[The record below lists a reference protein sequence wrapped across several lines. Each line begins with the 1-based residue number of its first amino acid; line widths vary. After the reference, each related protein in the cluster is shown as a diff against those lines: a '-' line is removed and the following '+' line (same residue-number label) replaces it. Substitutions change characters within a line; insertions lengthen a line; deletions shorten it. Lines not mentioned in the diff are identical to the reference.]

1 MLILQVILVISLAVC
16 AAAAVYWIVAGW
28 RLRRALRMSIS
39 MREGLALE
47 PPSSDPPSVAVVI
60 PAHDEE
66 ALIESCARGIL
77 AQDHGS
83 LHVIFVL
90 DRCTDRTEARLRSV
104 VEGDARCTILVLDE
118 CPPDWAGK
126 CNAASQG
133 ARKALELGV
142 DYLLF
147 TDADT
152 RFDPG
157 LVRAAVGLASRERAD
172 LVSVLSTL
180 TCTRWDEKVVQPVA
194 SFNLLRMH
202 PTDLVNRPQNPRAF
216 ANGQFMLFSRAI
228 YEGIGGHHCVHE
240 DLLED
245 IAFARKVRKHGGRG
259 IIVNSDGM
267 LRVAMY
273 DSLQAMREGWKRIFI
288 EVARRQPRRLMVWG
302 CRAIGAGVLV
312 PAVQVAALVLGSIL
326 YRQGD
331 TPALPLAV
339 GFVAVGVLAQLMVLR
354 SFYRTAETPLL
365 GILGYPFGCLVVG
378 QLMFS
383 GAADLRNGRPI
394 RWGGRDYLLTPR

>member
-1 MLILQVILVISLAVC
+1 MLILQVIRSSASRR
-16 AAAAVYWIVAGW
+16 AAAAVHGIVAGW

-157 LVRAAVGLASRERAD
+157 LFRAAVGLASRERAD

-194 SFNLLRMH
+194 SFNLLRMR

-216 ANGQFMLFSRAI
+216 AIGQFMLFSRAI

-240 DLLED
+240 DLRRT
-245 IAFARKVRKHGGRG
+245 AFARKVRKHGGRG
-259 IIVNSDGM
+259 IIVNPTACSGSRCTTRCRRCA
-267 LRVAMY
+267 RVEAHLHRGGSPAAAPPGGLGLPG
-273 DSLQAMREGWKRIFI
+273 DRGGCPR
-288 EVARRQPRRLMVWG
+288 PRRPG
-302 CRAIGAGVLV
+302 RGTGARFDPVSTGRHSG
-312 PAVQVAALVLGSIL
+312 PAPGGRI
-326 YRQGD
+326 RRG
-331 TPALPLAV
+331 ALPAH
-339 GFVAVGVLAQLMVLR
+339 GPPER
-354 SFYRTAETPLL
+354 RTAETLS

-383 GAADLRNGRPI
+383 GAADPKRTSHPMG
-394 RWGGRDYLLTPR
+394 WT

>member
-1 MLILQVILVISLAVC
+1 MLTLKVILVIILAVC
-16 AAAAVYWIVAGW
+16 GAAAVYWSVAMW
-28 RLRRALRMSIS
+28 RVRRALRMSIS
-39 MREGLALE
+39 MREGLDVE
-47 PPSSDPPSVAVVI
+47 TPSPGSPEVAVVI

-66 ALIESCARGIL
+66 ELIESCARGIL
-77 AQDHGS
+77 EQDHPS
-83 LHVIFVL
+83 LHAIFVL

-104 VEGDARCTILVLDE
+104 VEGDARCTILVLHE

-126 CNAASQG
+126 CNAASEG

-180 TCTRWDEKVVQPVA
+180 TRTRWDEKVVQPVA
-194 SFNLLRMH
+194 SLNLLRMH

-216 ANGQFMLFSRAI
+216 ANGQFMLFSRGI
-228 YEGIGGHHCVHE
+228 YEKIGGHHCVHE

-245 IAFARKVRKHGGRG
+245 IAFARRVRKHGGRG

-273 DSLQAMREGWKRIFI
+273 DSLKAMREGWKRIFI
-288 EVARRQPRRLMVWG
+288 EVARRQPRRLVIWG

-312 PAVQVAALVLGSIL
+312 PAAQVAALVLGSIL

-339 GFVAVGVLAQLMVLR
+339 GIVAVGVLAQFMVLR

-383 GAADLRNGRPI
+383 GASDLRNGRPI

>member
-1 MLILQVILVISLAVC
+1 M
-16 AAAAVYWIVAGW
+16 
-28 RLRRALRMSIS
+28 
-39 MREGLALE
+39 
-47 PPSSDPPSVAVVI
+47 
-60 PAHDEE
+60 
-66 ALIESCARGIL
+66 
-77 AQDHGS
+77 
-83 LHVIFVL
+83 
-90 DRCTDRTEARLRSV
+90 RSV

-245 IAFARKVRKHGGRG
+245 IALARKVRKHGGRG

-273 DSLQAMREGWKRIFI
+273 DSLQDWGGRPSSRWLAGSRTCGLGLPG
-288 EVARRQPRRLMVWG
+288 ARGCPRPRRPG
-302 CRAIGAGVLV
+302 
-312 PAVQVAALVLGSIL
+312 AALVLGSIL
-326 YRQGD
+326 YDRA
-331 TPALPLAV
+331 TLALPLAV
-339 GFVAVGVLAQLMVLR
+339 VVAVGVGPAHGPP
-354 SFYRTAETPLL
+354 FYRTAETLS
-365 GILGYPFGCLVVG
+365 
-378 QLMFS
+378 S
-383 GAADLRNGRPI
+383 GSSATRSVAWWDSSCSAGPPTSKRTSHPMG
-394 RWGGRDYLLTPR
+394 WT